1 MPRFQRDC
9 SLHEETILGFLVH
22 DLSTST
28 LDGDHRLMPSST
40 TAVHGA
46 VGCAAPRSDPRR
58 PVSRRGPRQVP
69 GACWSTCDATL
80 MPKAVLRLWN
90 EELAERMGGLS
101 PAADVWVGA
110 QTLEGMRPHAHRYGG
125 HQFGTWAGQL
135 GDGRALSLGHAHT
148 CLLYTSPSPRD

>member
-1 MPRFQRDC
+1 MVPWGVP
-9 SLHEETILGFLVH
+9 LLEATP
-22 DLSTST
+22 
-28 LDGDHRLMPSST
+28 GDPS
-40 TAVHGA
+40 HG
-46 VGCAAPRSDPRR
+46 G
-58 PVSRRGPRQVP
+58 GPRQVP

-148 CLLYTSPSPRD
+148 GKEGPVEVQLKGAGVTPYSRRGDGRAVLRSSLRE